1 MPHRDRDGSG
11 YPFFDSDEWK
21 NLKKD
26 SSGQPD
32 PCSGKSKGKGIAQND
47 KMMH

>member
-1 MPHRDRDGSG
+1 MEAVIL
-11 YPFFDSDEWK
+11 FLDSDEWK

-32 PCSGKSKGKGIAQND
+32 PCSGKSQRKGIAQND